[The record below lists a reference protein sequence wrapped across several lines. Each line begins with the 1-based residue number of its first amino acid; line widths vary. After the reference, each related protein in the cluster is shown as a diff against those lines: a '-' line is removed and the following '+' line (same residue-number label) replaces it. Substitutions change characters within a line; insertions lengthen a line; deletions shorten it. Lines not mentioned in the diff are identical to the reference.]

1 MRRIL
6 ATVVVT
12 LALVVVLPARQAGH
26 RFGLDDFSRVAR
38 VADPQFSPDGKS
50 IAVVISHPN
59 LEEDRYDPDLVIV
72 EVASKA
78 QKKLVTGLVGLSSP
92 RWAPDGQQLAFL
104 ANAGPGTA
112 AHLQVYLVA
121 LRGGQPKLLSD
132 APRPVQQLAW
142 SPDSKTIAYATQ
154 DEPEKKPGFDRFN
167 DSFEVTPN
175 TDYTMTAPVS
185 PTHVWVVAAAGG
197 DPKRLT
203 SGTWSLPIS
212 HPPGPP
218 ASAIVWT
225 PDGTGVVFTR
235 QVGRGA
241 VGAAAL
247 PGAPAAVIEPIAAR
261 AGGAGAGAAGRSGA
275 AGAAGTTIPLGQRGS
290 GQGRGAGGGACGG
303 LQVVNLADLS
313 IAPLS
318 AGGSHPQFSPDGKMV
333 VSSAGSVCVLATA
346 TPVSAPGGDN
356 APAPTPAAGG
366 GGRGGGGLTGPIDRG
381 IARALWMP
389 DSKSLIVGGNDTMRV
404 SLWQQ
409 PLDGTARKLDTGDV
423 SPNSSYFV
431 DMAVSKDG
439 AIAFAGTSPM
449 RPAELY
455 YMASPAAPVER
466 LTDVNAEIAAL
477 PIGKTDVIE
486 WTNDNFQEN
495 GTLTYPPDFD
505 PSQKY
510 PLVLYIHGG
519 PTGASMRT
527 FSAQAQLMAA
537 KGWLVFQ
544 PNYRGSDNL
553 GRQYQGA
560 IRGDAGEGPGR
571 DVMAG
576 IEAVKAKGFVD
587 ETRLGVSGWSYGGY
601 MTTWLLGHYDIWKA
615 AVTGASVT
623 NQLDQYNLSDSAGG
637 GGNGSPWTNPQVM
650 DRMRQQS
657 PITSANKIKAPTL
670 ILHNVGDYRVTITQ
684 SYELFHALRDNGVT
698 TQFIAYPISGHNAQD
713 PVRQRDVQRR
723 WLEWMATYLDAP
735 SPAKGKGE

>member
-12 LALVVVLPARQAGH
+12 LALVVALPARQTGR

-50 IAVVISHPN
+50 IAVVISHPD
-59 LEEDRYDPDLVIV
+59 LDEDRYDPDLVV
-72 EVASKA
+72 VDVASKA

-92 RWAPDGQQLAFL
+92 RWAPDGQKLAFL
-104 ANAGPGTA
+104 ANAGTGTT
-112 AHLQVYLVA
+112 AHLQVYVVT
-121 LRGGQPKLLSD
+121 RGGGQPMLLSH

-154 DEPEKKPGFDRFN
+154 DEPEKTPGFERFN
-167 DSFEVTPN
+167 DSFEVTTN
-175 TDYTMTAPVS
+175 TDYTMTAPVP
-185 PTHVWVVAAAGG
+185 PTHVWIVAAAGG
-197 DPKRLT
+197 DSKRLT

-225 PDGTGVVFTR
+225 PDSTGVVFAR
-235 QVGRGA
+235 QVGRGGGGA
-241 VGAAAL
+241 TARPGVPAAAN
-247 PGAPAAVIEPIAAR
+247 APNAAR
-261 AGGAGAGAAGRSGA
+261 VGGAGAGAGTN
-275 AGAAGTTIPLGQRGS
+275 AAGTTVPQGQPAS
-290 GQGRGAGGGACGG
+290 GQGRGAPGGACGG
-303 LQVVNLADLS
+303 LQVVNVADLS
-313 IAPLS
+313 VTPLS

-333 VSSAGSVCVLATA
+333 ATSSGSVCVLATA

-356 APAPTPAAGG
+356 PAPPSPAAGG

-389 DSKSLIVGGNDTMRV
+389 DSKSLIVGGNDTVRV

-466 LTDVNAEIAAL
+466 VTDVNAEIAAL
-477 PIGKTDVIE
+477 AIGKTDVIE
-486 WTNDNFQEN
+486 WTNDSFQEN
-495 GTLTYPPDFD
+495 GTLTYPPDFS

-571 DVMAG
+571 DVIAG

-637 GGNGSPWTNPQVM
+637 GNGSPWTNPQVM

-657 PITSANKIKAPTL
+657 PITTANKIKAPTL

-684 SYELFHALRDNGVT
+684 SYELFHALKDNGVT

-723 WLEWMATYLDAP
+723 WLEWMETYLDAP
-735 SPAKGKGE
+735 SPAKGGR

>member
-1 MRRIL
+1 
-6 ATVVVT
+6 
-12 LALVVVLPARQAGH
+12 
-26 RFGLDDFSRVAR
+26 
-38 VADPQFSPDGKS
+38 
-50 IAVVISHPN
+50 
-59 LEEDRYDPDLVIV
+59 
-72 EVASKA
+72 
-78 QKKLVTGLVGLSSP
+78 
-92 RWAPDGQQLAFL
+92 
-104 ANAGPGTA
+104 
-112 AHLQVYLVA
+112 
-121 LRGGQPKLLSD
+121 
-132 APRPVQQLAW
+132 
-142 SPDSKTIAYATQ
+142 
-154 DEPEKKPGFDRFN
+154 
-167 DSFEVTPN
+167 
-175 TDYTMTAPVS
+175 
-185 PTHVWVVAAAGG
+185 
-197 DPKRLT
+197 
-203 SGTWSLPIS
+203 
-212 HPPGPP
+212 
-218 ASAIVWT
+218 
-225 PDGTGVVFTR
+225 
-235 QVGRGA
+235 
-241 VGAAAL
+241 
-247 PGAPAAVIEPIAAR
+247 
-261 AGGAGAGAAGRSGA
+261 
-275 AGAAGTTIPLGQRGS
+275 
-290 GQGRGAGGGACGG
+290 
-303 LQVVNLADLS
+303 
-313 IAPLS
+313 
-318 AGGSHPQFSPDGKMV
+318 MV

-356 APAPTPAAGG
+356 AAAPTPAAG

-389 DSKSLIVGGNDTMRV
+389 DSKSLIVGGNDTVRV

-431 DMAVSKDG
+431 EMAVSKDG

-466 LTDVNAEIAAL
+466 LTDVNTEIAAL

-571 DVMAG
+571 DVIAG

-684 SYELFHALRDNGVT
+684 SYELFHALKDNGVT

>member
-1 MRRIL
+1 MRRIVP
-6 ATVVVT
+6 TVVVT
-12 LALVVVLPARQAGH
+12 LTLVVALPARQAGR
-26 RFGLDDFSRVAR
+26 RFGLDEFSRVAR

-50 IAVVISHPN
+50 IAVVISHPD
-59 LEEDRYDPDLVIV
+59 LDEDRYDPDLVIV
-72 EVASKA
+72 EVASRA

-92 RWAPDGQQLAFL
+92 RWAADGQKLAFL
-104 ANAGPGTA
+104 ANAGTGAA
-112 AHLQVYLVA
+112 AHLQVYMVA
-121 LRGGQPKLLSD
+121 LRGGPPQLLSN

-167 DSFEVTPN
+167 DSFEITTN
-175 TDYTMTAPVS
+175 TDYTMTAPVP
-185 PTHVWVVAAAGG
+185 PTHVWMVGASGG
-197 DPKRLT
+197 APKRLT

-225 PDGTGVVFTR
+225 PDGSGVVFSR
-235 QVGRGA
+235 QVGRGGGGA
-241 VGAAAL
+241 TVLPVAPGAAN
-247 PGAPAAVIEPIAAR
+247 AATTAR
-261 AGGAGAGAAGRSGA
+261 AGGAGAGARTGA
-275 AGAAGTTIPLGQRGS
+275 AGLTIPEGQPAS
-290 GQGRGAGGGACGG
+290 GQGRGAGGGGGACGG
-303 LQVVNLADLS
+303 LQVANVADLS
-313 IAPLS
+313 VTPLS
-318 AGGSHPQFSPDGKMV
+318 AGGGHPQFSPDGKMV
-333 VSSAGSVCVLATA
+333 ASSTGSVCALATA
-346 TPVSAPGGDN
+346 TPLSAPGGDN
-356 APAPTPAAGG
+356 PAASTAGG

-389 DSKSLIVGGNDTMRV
+389 DSKSLIVGGNDTVRV

-409 PLDGTARKLDTGDV
+409 PLDGAARRLDTGDV
-423 SPNSSYFV
+423 SPSSSYFV

-439 AIAFAGTSPM
+439 AIAFAGTSPT

-477 PIGKTDVIE
+477 AIGKTDVVE

-495 GTLTYPPDFD
+495 GTLTYPPDFS

-601 MTTWLLGHYDIWKA
+601 MTTWMLGHYDIWKA

-637 GGNGSPWTNPQVM
+637 GNGSPWTNPQVM
-650 DRMRQQS
+650 ERMRQQS
-657 PITSANKIKAPTL
+657 PITNANKIKAPTL

-684 SYELFHALRDNGVT
+684 SYELFHALKDNGVT

-723 WLEWMATYLDAP
+723 WLEWLETYLSAP
-735 SPAKGKGE
+735 SPAKGGR

>member
-1 MRRIL
+1 
-6 ATVVVT
+6 VV
-12 LALVVVLPARQAGH
+12 ALPARQAGR
-26 RFGLDDFSRVAR
+26 RFDLDEFSRIAR

-50 IAVVISHPN
+50 VAVVISHPD

-92 RWAPDGQQLAFL
+92 RWAPDGQKLAFL
-104 ANAGPGTA
+104 ANAGTGTA
-112 AHLQVYLVA
+112 AHLQVYMVA
-121 LRGGQPKLLSD
+121 LGGGQPKLLSN

-154 DEPEKKPGFDRFN
+154 DEPEKKPGFERFN
-167 DSFEVTPN
+167 DSFEVTTN
-175 TDYTMTAPVS
+175 TDYTMTAAVP
-185 PTHVWVVAAAGG
+185 PTHVWMVAAAGG

-203 SGTWSLPIS
+203 SGAWSLPIS
-212 HPPGPP
+212 HPPGAP

-235 QVGRGA
+235 QVGRGGGGSPVPPGGLPA
-241 VGAAAL
+241 ATAANMARLGGAA
-247 PGAPAAVIEPIAAR
+247 
-261 AGGAGAGAAGRSGA
+261 AGAGARTGT
-275 AGAAGTTIPLGQRGS
+275 AGATIPESQRAG
-290 GQGRGAGGGACGG
+290 GQGRGGGPGACGG
-303 LQVVNLADLS
+303 LQVVIVADLS
-313 IAPLS
+313 ITPLS
-318 AGGSHPQFSPDGKMV
+318 AGGNHPQFSSDGKMV
-333 VSSAGSVCVLATA
+333 AGSSGSVCVLATA
-346 TPVSAPGGDN
+346 TPVSPPGGDN
-356 APAPTPAAGG
+356 QPAPAAGG

-389 DSKSLIVGGNDTMRV
+389 DSKSLIVGGNDTVRV

-409 PLDGTARKLDTGDV
+409 PLDGAARKLDTGDV

-455 YMASPAAPVER
+455 YMASPTAPAER

-477 PIGKTDVIE
+477 ALGKTDVIE

-495 GTLTYPPDFD
+495 GTLTYPPDFS

-571 DVMAG
+571 DVIAG
-576 IEAVKAKGFVD
+576 IEAVKVKGFVD

-601 MTTWLLGHYDIWKA
+601 MTTWMLGHYDIWKA

-623 NQLDQYNLSDSAGG
+623 NQVDQYNLSDSAGG
-637 GGNGSPWTNPQVM
+637 GGNGSPWTSPQVM
-650 DRMRQQS
+650 ERMRQQS
-657 PITSANKIKAPTL
+657 PITNASKIKAPTL
-670 ILHNVGDYRVTITQ
+670 ILHDVGDYRVTITQ
-684 SYELFHALRDNGVT
+684 SYELFHALKDNGVT
-698 TQFIAYPISGHNAQD
+698 TQFIAYPISGHNPQD

-723 WLEWMATYLDAP
+723 WLEWMETYLNAP
-735 SPAKGKGE
+735 SASKGGR

>member
-1 MRRIL
+1 MRRVL
-6 ATVVVT
+6 AAVVVT
-12 LALVVVLPARQAGH
+12 LAFVVALPARQADH
-26 RFGLDDFSRVAR
+26 RFGLDEFSRVAR

-50 IAVVISHPN
+50 IAVVISHPD
-59 LEEDRYDPDLVIV
+59 LDEDRYDPDLVIV

-78 QKKLVTGLVGLSSP
+78 QKQLVTGLVGLSSP
-92 RWAPDGQQLAFL
+92 RWAPDGQKLAFL
-104 ANAGPGTA
+104 ANAGTGTA
-112 AHLQVYLVA
+112 AHLQVYMVA
-121 LRGGQPKLLSD
+121 LHGGQPKLLSN

-142 SPDSKTIAYATQ
+142 SPDSKTIAYTTQ
-154 DEPEKKPGFDRFN
+154 DEPEKKPGFERFN
-167 DSFEVTPN
+167 DSFEVTTN
-175 TDYTMTAPVS
+175 TDYTMTASVP
-185 PTHVWVVAAAGG
+185 PTHVWMVAASGA

-235 QVGRGA
+235 QVGRGGG
-241 VGAAAL
+241 GATAL
-247 PGAPAAVIEPIAAR
+247 PGAPAAASATNPAR
-261 AGGAGAGAAGRSGA
+261 AGGTGAGAGTAGAAGATIAQRQR
-275 AGAAGTTIPLGQRGS
+275 AG
-290 GQGRGAGGGACGG
+290 GQGGGGGACGG

-313 IAPLS
+313 ITPLS
-318 AGGSHPQFSPDGKMV
+318 AGGSHPQFSPDDKMV
-333 VSSAGSVCVLATA
+333 ASSSGSVCVLATA

-356 APAPTPAAGG
+356 PPAAGG

-389 DSKSLIVGGNDTMRV
+389 DSKSLIVGGNDTVRV

-409 PLDGTARKLDTGDV
+409 PIDGTARKLDTGDV

-455 YMASPAAPVER
+455 YMASPTAPVQR
-466 LTDVNAEIAAL
+466 LTDVNAETAAL
-477 PIGKTDVIE
+477 ALGKSDVIE

-495 GTLTYPPDFD
+495 GTLTYPPDFS

-553 GRQYQGA
+553 GRQYQAA

-571 DVMAG
+571 DVIAG

-637 GGNGSPWTNPQVM
+637 GNGSPWTNPQVLE
-650 DRMRQQS
+650 RMRQQS
-657 PITSANKIKAPTL
+657 PITNANKIKAPTL

-684 SYELFHALRDNGVT
+684 SYELFHALKDNGVT

-735 SPAKGKGE
+735 SPPKGGR